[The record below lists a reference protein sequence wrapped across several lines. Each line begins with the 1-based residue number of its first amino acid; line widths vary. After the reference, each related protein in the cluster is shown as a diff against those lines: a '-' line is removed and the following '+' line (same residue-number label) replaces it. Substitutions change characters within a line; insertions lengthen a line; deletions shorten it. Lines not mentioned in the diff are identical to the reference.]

1 MALRGG
7 AEVGAVALAAVAGGR
22 AVRRKGDLRGALGH
36 WETGQATSAGLHRSA
51 RDGGEWL
58 ARMSRGGGGGGG
70 GVRRR
75 RAAGYGGGARA
86 LEMNSPPQSKMISSC
101 SLASAQ
107 EYALEA
113 LELLTYE
120 GERGVAAAC
129 CAAAATTSNRGS
141 SIAARKTRAVFGKL
155 RLGSFPALVSFPARA
170 RPHPGGRA
178 PTNGRSPEPGIAF
191 PVSVGATTRDEG
203 KVGTARCHWSAR
215 RAAHNA
221 G

>member
-1 MALRGG
+1 
-7 AEVGAVALAAVAGGR
+7 
-22 AVRRKGDLRGALGH
+22 
-36 WETGQATSAGLHRSA
+36 
-51 RDGGEWL
+51 
-58 ARMSRGGGGGGG
+58 MSRGGGGGGG

-113 LELLTYE
+113 LELLAYE

-141 SIAARKTRAVFGKL
+141 SIAARAKHVRF
-155 RLGSFPALVSFPARA
+155 LVSFDSVIDS
-170 RPHPGGRA
+170 GGGKFKGFS
-178 PTNGRSPEPGIAF
+178 NLKD
-191 PVSVGATTRDEG
+191 SVI
-203 KVGTARCHWSAR
+203 SAV
-215 RAAHNA
+215 
-221 G
+221 

>member
-1 MALRGG
+1 
-7 AEVGAVALAAVAGGR
+7 
-22 AVRRKGDLRGALGH
+22 
-36 WETGQATSAGLHRSA
+36 
-51 RDGGEWL
+51 
-58 ARMSRGGGGGGG
+58 MSRGGGGGG

-141 SIAARKTRAVFGKL
+141 SIAARAKHVRF
-155 RLGSFPALVSFPARA
+155 LVSFDSAPLLVPRAVLVPYQALRA
-170 RPHPGGRA
+170 RHGRA
-178 PTNGRSPEPGIAF
+178 TGTRFAALPWVQP
-191 PVSVGATTRDEG
+191 RDEG
-203 KVGTARCHWSAR
+203 KVATARCHCSAR
-215 RAAHNA
+215 RGRSQCRVTLTPSLRTPRPASSH
-221 G
+221 

>member
-1 MALRGG
+1 
-7 AEVGAVALAAVAGGR
+7 
-22 AVRRKGDLRGALGH
+22 
-36 WETGQATSAGLHRSA
+36 
-51 RDGGEWL
+51 
-58 ARMSRGGGGGGG
+58 MSRGGGGGG

-113 LELLTYE
+113 LELLAYE

-141 SIAARKTRAVFGKL
+141 SIAAARKHVRF
-155 RLGSFPALVSFPARA
+155 LVSFDSAPRLVPRA
-170 RPHPGGRA
+170 VLVPYPGVACADRWGVA
-178 PTNGRSPEPGIAF
+178 QVSPLYTQCPWVQ
-191 PVSVGATTRDEG
+191 PRDEG
-203 KVGTARCHWSAR
+203 KVATARCHCSAR
-215 RAAHNA
+215 RGRSQCRVTLTPSLRTPRPASSH
-221 G
+221 

>member
-1 MALRGG
+1 
-7 AEVGAVALAAVAGGR
+7 
-22 AVRRKGDLRGALGH
+22 
-36 WETGQATSAGLHRSA
+36 
-51 RDGGEWL
+51 
-58 ARMSRGGGGGGG
+58 MSRGGGGGG

-113 LELLTYE
+113 LELLAYE

-141 SIAARKTRAVFGKL
+141 SIAARAKHVRVFGKL
-155 RLGSFPALVSFPARA
+155 RLGY
-170 RPHPGGRA
+170 
-178 PTNGRSPEPGIAF
+178 
-191 PVSVGATTRDEG
+191 
-203 KVGTARCHWSAR
+203 
-215 RAAHNA
+215 
-221 G
+221 